1 MIMANKNPRINV
13 VVEKPLYNTIKFL
26 AKKDNVSL
34 STKMRDLV
42 IEALEYLEDVSLTKI
57 ADKREKSFNKKKALT
72 SKDILPT

>member
-1 MIMANKNPRINV
+1 MANKNPRINV

-42 IEALEYLEDVSLTKI
+42 IEALEYLEDISLTRI

-72 SKDILPT
+72 SKEILPT